1 MWVKSLGWSV
11 FGQWTIERQE
21 SSNSNYR
28 EHWRRRLCNIYE
40 RFWRHWGLAKTISG
54 DKTLALLVDTRSQLR
69 STLNFKLWSLSMN
82 HTVWSLFYHIHYII
96 WVKNIWFLLFSPA
109 NLSVFCFS
117 LILVSYIWPV
127 LFVKAVAEGCR
138 EQPLNNSAAHLKWE
152 KNVNNYIE

>member
-28 EHWRRRLCNIYE
+28 EHCRRRRLCNHYE

-54 DKTLALLVDTRSQLR
+54 DKTLALLVDTRWQLR
-69 STLNFKLWSLSMN
+69 STLNFKLWLLSMI
-82 HTVWSLFYHIHYII
+82 VAWALYII
-96 WVKNIWFLLFSPA
+96 WVKNIWFPLFSSA

-127 LFVKAVAEGCR
+127 LFVKAVAERCR
-138 EQPLNNSAAHLKWE
+138 EQPLNNSAAAAHLKWE

>member
-21 SSNSNYR
+21 SRGNYR
-28 EHWRRRLCNIYE
+28 EHWRRRLCNDCE
-40 RFWRHWGLAKTISG
+40 QFWRHWGLAKTISG
-54 DKTLALLVDTRSQLR
+54 EKTLALLVDTRWQLR
-69 STLNFKLWSLSMN
+69 STLNSDCW
-82 HTVWSLFYHIHYII
+82 VWWLFYHIHYII

-109 NLSVFCFS
+109 NLSGFCFS
-117 LILVSYIWPV
+117 LIFVSFIWPV
-127 LFVKAVAEGCR
+127 LFVRAVAERCR